1 MKYAQ
6 WIMAKF
12 NHLPFIHEC
21 NLISLKNQ
29 CSRKYDQWI
38 KVHYYYN
45 RHIIAKNLFFRTGY
59 KSYMCKLGYQFRLI
73 KHCILEDNV
82 THDEI
87 TLWRYDTCIEKWNL
101 PYLDS
106 WKVWTWVLRL
116 LKNNCIRLYRLNH
129 LNNDPELIYLN
140 ENRIAKMILIS
151 MAERLHKFWLVTP
164 LHIVLSKSF
173 ISIERYVVA
182 TCEIMRV
189 SYHCTCI

>member
-1 MKYAQ
+1 MQFDFSQKSVLQ
-6 WIMAKF
+6 KIWPVNKS
-12 NHLPFIHEC
+12 
-21 NLISLKNQ
+21 SLLLQSSHN
-29 CSRKYDQWI
+29 RK
-38 KVHYYYN
+38 KP
-45 RHIIAKNLFFRTGY
+45 FFRTGY

-73 KHCILEDNV
+73 KHCILEENV

-116 LKNNCIRLYRLNH
+116 NKNNYIRFYRLNH

-140 ENRIAKMILIS
+140 EKRIARMLLIS